1 MEIFK
6 ETKNVV
12 NVFLKKLNVFT
23 KNIYFED
30 IANEWL
36 KSKKVELK
44 ESSYYNYMYKVDKY
58 LMPTFEKFKLKD
70 LKTYDYNNFIEEL
83 TEDYAIKTIRDIVN
97 VLKPI
102 LKYCEKEYKCSINEN
117 KIKLPKLQSKMLKV
131 LNKKEKRKLTNYCI
145 EENSLKSIG
154 ILLCLNTGLRIGEI
168 CSLRWENIDL
178 EAKII
183 NVKKTLQRVYIRK
196 DKRTKIIIGP
206 PKTSTSIRSIPISN
220 KLYNILQPLK
230 KKYKS
235 DNFFLTG
242 SSDKFME
249 PRTYQNIYKKILK
262 KSKVKNYKFH
272 ILRHTFATDCV
283 QVGMDIKSLSEI
295 LGHSDVNMTLNIYVH
310 SSYKMKKKFLEK
322 L

>member
-44 ESSYYNYMYKVDKY
+44 E
-58 LMPTFEKFKLKD
+58 FKLKD

-83 TEDYAIKTIRDIVN
+83 TEDYAVKTIRDIVN